1 MNELTLEDTLVTGP
15 QPETLRGKTVYVK
28 RLNALESLQLEHEQQ
43 ALREAIDI
51 AQHAGGVATTQGVGL
66 RFAALLIKHHICNSQ
81 GKLIYADKTAEQLI
95 SLIDNDWM
103 EDLYQLVMKHRN
115 SLSLED
121 AEKNS

>member
-28 RLNALESLQLEHEQQ
+28 RLNALESLQLEQEQQ
-43 ALREAIDI
+43 ELREAIDI
-51 AQHAGGVATTQGVGL
+51 AQQAGGVATTQGVGL
-66 RFAALLIKHHICNSQ
+66 RFSALLVKHHICNSQ
-81 GKLIYADKTAEQLI
+81 GKLIYAEKTAEQLI

-103 EDLYQLVMKHRN
+103 EDLFELAMKHRN

>member
-28 RLNALESLQLEHEQQ
+28 RLNALESLQLEQEQQ
-43 ALREAIDI
+43 ELREAIGI
-51 AQHAGGVATTQGVGL
+51 AQQAGGEATAQGIGL
-66 RFAALLIKHHICNSQ
+66 RFAALLIKHHICDSQ
-81 GKLIYADKTAEQLI
+81 GKLIYAGKTAEQLI
-95 SLIDNDWM
+95 TLIDNDWM

-115 SLSLED
+115 RLSIED

>member
-28 RLNALESLQLEHEQQ
+28 RLNALESLQLENDQQ

-51 AQHAGGVATTQGVGL
+51 AQQAGGVATTQGVGL

-81 GKLIYADKTAEQLI
+81 GKLIYADKSAEQLI

-103 EDLYQLVMKHRN
+103 EDLYQLVLKHRN
-115 SLSLED
+115 RLSLED

>member
-1 MNELTLEDTLVTGP
+1 MSELTLEDTLVTGP

-43 ALREAIDI
+43 ELREAIET
-51 AQHAGGVATTQGVGL
+51 AKQAGGEASTQGIGL
-66 RFAALLIKHHICNSQ
+66 RFAALLVKHHICNSQ
-81 GKLIYADKTAEQLI
+81 GKLIYAGKTAEQLI
-95 SLIDNDWM
+95 NMIDNDWM

-115 SLSLED
+115 SVSLED

>member
-15 QPETLRGKTVYVK
+15 QPETLRGKIVYVK
-28 RLNALESLQLEHEQQ
+28 RLNALESLQLENDQQ

-51 AQHAGGVATTQGVGL
+51 AQQAGGVATTQGVGL

-81 GKLIYADKTAEQLI
+81 GKLIYAEKSAEQLI

-103 EDLYQLVMKHRN
+103 EDLYQLVLKHRN
-115 SLSLED
+115 RLSLED

>member
-1 MNELTLEDTLVTGP
+1 MNELALEDTLVIGP

-51 AQHAGGVATTQGVGL
+51 AQQAGGVATTQGVGL

-81 GKLIYADKTAEQLI
+81 GKLIYAGKSAEQLI

-103 EDLYQLVMKHRN
+103 EDLYQLVIKHRN
-115 SLSLED
+115 RLSLED